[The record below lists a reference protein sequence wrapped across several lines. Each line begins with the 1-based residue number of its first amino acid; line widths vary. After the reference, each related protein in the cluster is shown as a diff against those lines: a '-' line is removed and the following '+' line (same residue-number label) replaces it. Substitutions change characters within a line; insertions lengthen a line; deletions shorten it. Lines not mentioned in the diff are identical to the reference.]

1 MYKPTSISQLIT
13 QHPHKSG
20 ELGKNATQEET
31 PQAREQ
37 LIDNLWDKM
46 TEIYGHSFT
55 SSYGKTD
62 NGTWKRILSDVS
74 GKEMAAGLSLCVSK
88 GLEWPPNAIKF
99 RNLCLGL
106 FDGSEEDKTIA
117 GQQAI
122 QARELPLLITKK
134 PTEEER
140 KQGEQILADLMKI
153 NWA

>member
-1 MYKPTSISQLIT
+1 
-13 QHPHKSG
+13 
-20 ELGKNATQEET
+20 
-31 PQAREQ
+31 
-37 LIDNLWDKM
+37 M
-46 TEIYGHSFT
+46 TEIYGHTFT

-122 QARELPLLITKK
+122 QAREMPLLITRQQ
-134 PTEEER
+134 TAEER
-140 KQGEQILADLMKI
+140 EIGSQALSGLM
-153 NWA
+153 NMNFSR